1 MPSKFPDYNSIYE
14 QVISERGLAELGDD
28 PNKFKKIEEDIS
40 TFINVF
46 EKQNKANQLL
56 VHELSLSQLYNNTL
70 DFIIDIINEVIDLFN
85 SKVKYSNAEFQIRIS
100 NIFFEK
106 NRQFYFGL
114 VLLLVGIILIL
125 FYD

>member
-14 QVISERGLAELGDD
+14 QVISEKGLAELGDD

-56 VHELSLSQLYNNTL
+56 VHELSLSQLYKNTL

>member
-14 QVISERGLAELGDD
+14 QVISEKGLAELGDD

>member
-14 QVISERGLAELGDD
+14 QVISEKGLAELGDD

-46 EKQNKANQLL
+46 EKQNKENQLL
-56 VHELSLSQLYNNTL
+56 VHELSLSQLYKNTL